1 MLRGVR
7 LGWLRRA
14 VAGCSTAS
22 VARGAERSP
31 AVGWRRGLR
40 CQWVAGAGLT
50 GVAFGGLSLGAGW
63 VVRADG
69 AAASSVPTFNPAMS
83 RFDQSTFGGRLQQII
98 VQLDP
103 MKLFVSRAEI
113 DAAVALINA
122 FKEGSRDPSTTDAEL
137 WAAKELTECRIHPD
151 TGELTP
157 TLFCFAAYTPM
168 QPPIIVGLLTSSSPA
183 TIAFWQWFNQSYNAA
198 VFYANK
204 SVSAPMSNSEIFAAY
219 CAAVTAA
226 LSVGMGT
233 RALGKHLLLCSC
245 CLSLA
250 VEYQPC
256 SLGLSRQPDL
266 KRLK

>member
-1 MLRGVR
+1 MLRGATVS
-7 LGWLRRA
+7 WLRCA
-14 VAGCSTAS
+14 VFRCSSAS
-22 VARGAERSP
+22 VARAPARNP
-31 AVGWRRGLR
+31 AVGWRRC
-40 CQWVAGAGLT
+40 CQWLAGAGLT
-50 GVAFGGLSLGAGW
+50 GTAYGGLSLGAGW

-69 AAASSVPTFNPAMS
+69 AAAESVPTFNPAVS

-98 VQLDP
+98 AQLDP

-113 DAAVALINA
+113 DAAVALIKA
-122 FKEGSRDPSTTDAEL
+122 FKEGSHDPSTTDAAL
-137 WAAKELTECRIHPD
+137 WAAKELIECRIHPD

-168 QPPIIVGLLTSSSPA
+168 QPPIIVGLLTSASPA
-183 TIAFWQWFNQSYNAA
+183 TIVFWQWFNQSYNAA

-233 RALGKHLLLCSC
+233 RALGTSFID
-245 CLSLA
+245 A
-250 VEYQPC
+250 
-256 SLGLSRQPDL
+256 
-266 KRLK
+266 